1 MIAPRQNTVDRGR
14 LLRELATATGSFGD
28 GTGRWASVESL
39 ASLLWVDYG
48 RMAGELRR
56 LADAG
61 LARRH
66 PSGADY
72 WQRIPAPT
80 A

>member
-1 MIAPRQNTVDRGR
+1 MIAPRGNTVDRDR
-14 LLRELATATGSFGD
+14 LLRELGNATGSFGD

-48 RMAGELRR
+48 RIAGELRR
-56 LADAG
+56 LADTG
-61 LARRH
+61 LVRRH

-72 WQRIPAPT
+72 WQRIPASP

>member
-1 MIAPRQNTVDRGR
+1 MIAPRGNTVDRDR
-14 LLRELATATGSFGD
+14 LLGALTNATGSFGD

-39 ASLLWVDYG
+39 ASALWVDYG
-48 RMAGELRR
+48 RMAGDLRR
-56 LADAG
+56 LAHAG

-66 PSGADY
+66 PRGADY
-72 WQRIPAPT
+72 WQRIPAQP